1 VKAVVIIKKRIVKSA
16 VEWSHEFIAQI
27 LEEGSCVIDA
37 TAGNGRDTL
46 YLAELVGKTGKV
58 YAFDIQKEAIL
69 KTEKLL
75 EEAGLEK
82 QVSLFHQNHEKM
94 AEEVKDNVDAVLF
107 NLGYLPGGDHKIMT
121 NAVTTINALQASV
134 RLLKKEGLLVL
145 VIYWGHPGGREEK
158 EAVEEWA
165 KALSPKEWDV
175 MKISFPN
182 CQMAPYVMIMQ
193 KKFGEAL

>member
-1 VKAVVIIKKRIVKSA
+1 MKAVVIIKKRIVKSA

-94 AEEVKDNVDAVLF
+94 AEEVKDNVDAVIFVDFLRNRISINFKNILF
-107 NLGYLPGGDHKIMT
+107 ITFHIYTYM
-121 NAVTTINALQASV
+121 AVKS
-134 RLLKKEGLLVL
+134 
-145 VIYWGHPGGREEK
+145 
-158 EAVEEWA
+158 
-165 KALSPKEWDV
+165 
-175 MKISFPN
+175 
-182 CQMAPYVMIMQ
+182 
-193 KKFGEAL
+193 